1 VQRLLGRCLLRIQQY
16 EVLLRAGWLT
26 TRQPVEAPETQ
37 WAARAEKLSDKS
49 LGPLV
54 KALFDTYLV
63 PLGFEREL
71 VPAAASGRLSDG
83 NG

>member
-1 VQRLLGRCLLRIQQY
+1 VGGKSR
-16 EVLLRAGWLT
+16 EV
-26 TRQPVEAPETQ
+26 V
-37 WAARAEKLSDKS
+37 DKS
-49 LGPLV
+49 LGALV

-71 VPAAASGRLSDG
+71 APAAASGRLSDG